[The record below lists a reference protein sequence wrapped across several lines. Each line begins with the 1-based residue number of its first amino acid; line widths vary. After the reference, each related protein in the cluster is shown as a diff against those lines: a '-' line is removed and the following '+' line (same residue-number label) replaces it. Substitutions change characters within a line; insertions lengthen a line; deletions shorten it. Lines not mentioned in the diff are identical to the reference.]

1 MCLHLLQPSELHRS
15 LLAQLLRQLV
25 LDSSACRRPPAHPP
39 AFHISRSLQHHG
51 RGGHADHCPLLWQQA
66 QQGVAAGAGHG
77 RHRALLLPG
86 KQSWDCV
93 QCSSVQLCR
102 MLRHKGVGLCST
114 AHSVPLLPR
123 PPRCSCHRL
132 KVRASTASSNGLVAE
147 PGPVPLR
154 VLWNIPSR
162 TPCRALPQLLPHSH
176 PARADIW
183 WVSALGTASSLLYV
197 FIALILGLIYSGNH
211 LGSVG
216 GRVGSS
222 TSQKIFGIFSSLGN
236 IAFAFGGWRGSACG
250 WLLASKL
257 AVCAAVGSQEPTVL
271 PVYRAKC
278 GIIPFHLARACRR
291 LCPGAARDPGH
302 ASPAARCPENN
313 EEGGPRASAVQP
325 DEQVSMRHTAV

>member
-1 MCLHLLQPSELHRS
+1 M
-15 LLAQLLRQLV
+15 
-25 LDSSACRRPPAHPP
+25 
-39 AFHISRSLQHHG
+39 
-51 RGGHADHCPLLWQQA
+51 
-66 QQGVAAGAGHG
+66 
-77 RHRALLLPG
+77 
-86 KQSWDCV
+86 
-93 QCSSVQLCR
+93 
-102 MLRHKGVGLCST
+102 
-114 AHSVPLLPR
+114 
-123 PPRCSCHRL
+123 
-132 KVRASTASSNGLVAE
+132 
-147 PGPVPLR
+147 PLR
-154 VLWNIPSR
+154 VLRNIPSR

-176 PARADIW
+176 PAQADIW

-302 ASPAARCPENN
+302 ASPAARRPEDN
-313 EEGGPRASAVQP
+313 EEGGPRASAVQR
-325 DEQVSMRHTAV
+325 DEQVRHSLHCVSQPPRPTIQLAVYKAPCFANHACSHPPTHPRCPPPSATRQASMIAVTGAFGFYFATSVACYSALGNGVPGEVLDGFDGEFPAYVTWPVGGGADAEGRSGSNMHVLTDARGHCSKRGLRKGEGPMTA